1 MSKKEEILK
10 TALRLF
16 AEKGF
21 KDTPMSEL
29 SMQTGAAEG
38 TIFYH
43 FKNKED
49 ILLTILENARKEI
62 TGEFERC
69 FREKHAENGQDM
81 LERIIAFY
89 LELTWK
95 MKDYFLLLHR
105 HYPYQLAESNHI
117 CKGHIQAI
125 YNCLIDI
132 FEQAIGLGQK
142 DGSIRELPTRKAAL
156 LIFSMVNGM
165 VGLKFNDLCDIASLN
180 PELVLL
186 CRRIFSPD
194 NQQFKQE

>member
-10 TALRLF
+10 TALHLF
-16 AEKGF
+16 SEKGF

-29 SMQTGAAEG
+29 SKLTGVAEG

-62 TGEFERC
+62 TGEFDRC
-69 FREKHAENGQDM
+69 FGEKQSDSGQHM
-81 LERIIAFY
+81 LERVIEFY

-95 MKDYFLLLHR
+95 MKDYFFLLHR
-105 HYPYQLAESNHI
+105 HYPYQLAESNDV
-117 CKGHIQAI
+117 CKGHIKAI
-125 YNCLIDI
+125 YKCLIDI
-132 FEQAIGLGQK
+132 FKRAIVLGQK
-142 DGSIRELPTRKAAL
+142 DGSIREMPAEKTAL

-165 VGLKFNDLCDIASLN
+165 IWLKFNDLCDISSLN
-180 PELVLL
+180 PELVML
-186 CRRIFSPD
+186 CRRILSPD
-194 NQQFKQE
+194 NQQSKQE